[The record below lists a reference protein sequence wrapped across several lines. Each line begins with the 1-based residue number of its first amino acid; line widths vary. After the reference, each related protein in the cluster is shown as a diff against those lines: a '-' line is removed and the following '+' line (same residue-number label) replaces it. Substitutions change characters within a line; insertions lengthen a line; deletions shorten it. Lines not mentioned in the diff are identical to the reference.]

1 MSDPEIGKLHLI
13 RGGGPIAATMVMVV
27 VSGCST
33 SPASTSP
40 ASTDPEPNTAPLPP
54 SRIILEVETDKWE
67 GEMLYVAVFQSA
79 DTFLEVDHWT
89 AGISVPVTVPVT
101 RVVFDE
107 VPTRPSAI
115 SGFIDIK
122 RDETLTRNIIGLP
135 IEPWGFSN
143 DLSIFFARPRFD
155 DAKVPLTSPETVV
168 RFAMGTSLDRSDIRR
183 SRRESIE
190 ASQEEV
196 DQP

>member
-1 MSDPEIGKLHLI
+1 MPDSETRKIHST
-13 RGGGPIAATMVMVV
+13 RRGGPIAATLAVV
-27 VSGCST
+27 FVSGCS
-33 SPASTSP
+33 SPPASTE
-40 ASTDPEPNTAPLPP
+40 PEPDTAPLPP
-54 SRIILEVETDKWE
+54 SRIVLEVETDKWE
-67 GEMLYVAVFQSA
+67 GEMLYVAIFQSA

-135 IEPWGFSN
+135 VEPWGFSN
-143 DLSIFFARPRFD
+143 DLSIFFARPRFE
-155 DAKVPLTSPETVV
+155 DAQVPLTPPETVV
-168 RFAMGTSLDRSDIRR
+168 RFAMGTSLDRSEIRQA
-183 SRRESIE
+183 RRKSAE
-190 ASQEEV
+190 ASRTEV